1 LGRRTLLKLNEEVIV
16 PTPKKGICFKLE
28 VDLINTIDEIWR
40 ERGFS
45 SRSDFIREAI
55 IWYIGFIQSQE
66 EEASVEEVKKLERR
80 EPTIEVFDEDD

>member
-1 LGRRTLLKLNEEVIV
+1 MSKKILSRLDEEVIV

-40 ERGFS
+40 RRGFS

-55 IWYIGFIQSQE
+55 IWYIGFIQSSEGE
-66 EEASVEEVKKLERR
+66 ELAEGIKKLGGE
-80 EPTIEVFDEDD
+80 TLIENFDEDD